1 MESVICEDALYTV
14 FWFEG
19 LVALP
24 IQGVTLTDI
33 SMARAGSVEEITY
46 TSGLVATN
54 IKVGGREVGVSA

>member
-1 MESVICEDALYTV
+1 MESVTCEDALYTI
-14 FWFEG
+14 FWLEG
-19 LVALP
+19 LEALP